1 MHWGGENMVKGKKA
15 VISIKLVPEAVEATN
30 EKIEKEIF
38 YELSNGLPKVP
49 WFKRV
54 KAVIVTSEGAS

>member
-1 MHWGGENMVKGKKA
+1 MIRGKKA

-38 YELSNGLPKVP
+38 DELSNGLPKVP
-49 WFKRV
+49 WFKMV
-54 KAVIVTSEGAS
+54 KTVTVTGEGAS